1 MDPRS
6 HVTSFQP
13 VVQSVGSAQM
23 AGKLGLS

>member
-13 VVQSVGSAQM
+13 VVQSVDSARV